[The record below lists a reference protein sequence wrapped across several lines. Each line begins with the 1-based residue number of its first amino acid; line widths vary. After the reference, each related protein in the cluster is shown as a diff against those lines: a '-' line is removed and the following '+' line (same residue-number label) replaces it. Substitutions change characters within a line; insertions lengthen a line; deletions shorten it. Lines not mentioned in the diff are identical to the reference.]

1 MRKEGHAFALF
12 TISMLLSVLNVT
24 YVQAFDW
31 DTFELYE
38 RDAEGDVI
46 YFSYETFDF
55 VRAKDRPDIDI
66 SSLRV
71 GSDGKVINVTL
82 KVYGRIRSDEDHEY
96 YFSGDLSHYD
106 TTDPDIM
113 LTFKNGFTILSFE
126 NNFSAV
132 NLTES
137 TFLKNSTLI
146 ISLPIEYFRTIVVF
160 ELQAFA
166 TEYDHA
172 TITSYTDSTEPIEE
186 IASDGPYPLFQIT
199 AIVLILFF
207 IGMVFYYFMDGRQRL
222 RTLRNRM
229 RKRCPVCGVLYGWG
243 SKECA
248 YCEVPLEL
256 GGHKGG

>member
-1 MRKEGHAFALF
+1 MIRKGPASASFIF
-12 TISMLLSVLNVT
+12 SVLFLAIVT
-24 YVQAFDW
+24 LPVQAFDW

-46 YFSYETFDF
+46 YFSYETFDL
-55 VRAKDRPDIDI
+55 VRADDRPDIDI

-106 TTDPDIM
+106 TTDPDLT

-126 NNFSAV
+126 NNLTAV
-132 NLTES
+132 NLTQS
-137 TFLKNSTLI
+137 TSVGNSTLI

-160 ELQAFA
+160 ELQAYA
-166 TEYDHA
+166 TENDKA

-186 IASDGPYPLFQIT
+186 MASDGPYPLFQIT
-199 AIVLILFF
+199 AMVLILFF

-222 RTLRNRM
+222 RALRNRM
-229 RKRCPVCGVLYGWG
+229 RKRCPVCGVLYGWR
-243 SKECA
+243 SRECA
-248 YCEVPLEL
+248 YCEVPLKM
-256 GGHKGG
+256 GGPKGG